1 MTYFNRT
8 VTKAMNPTDMILLSL
23 DDEISFEA
31 PHNHKGLLD
40 LLVTPV
46 AINHPL
52 MMRNSKNGRQ
62 HLIFIIV

>member
-1 MTYFNRT
+1 
-8 VTKAMNPTDMILLSL
+8 MNPTDMILLSL

-31 PHNHKGLLD
+31 PHNHNGLLD

-62 HLIFIIV
+62 HLLFII